1 MEQEK
6 LNRLKDCWLSVLLDL
21 LLPLV
26 SCPQQRVV
34 LVSSLKETRPP
45 APQTFDSLSALV
57 QVIQQQPQAGGGGQK
72 KLVSE
77 VEVRFLQEEEKLH
90 DGKLTTNQDFE
101 SKSSIGVFDG

>member
-57 QVIQQQPQAGGGGQK
+57 QVIQQQQQQAGGGGGQK

-77 VEVRFLQEEEKLH
+77 VEVRNQQEKER
-90 DGKLTTNQDFE
+90 GTA
-101 SKSSIGVFDG
+101 